1 MKKILNESLNYLDM
15 EHLILPIVT
24 IDKYKATMGKD
35 SDIITLGFTVKNESA
50 AEDLVNWFER
60 GYDWVLDAERSPSEV
75 SPNKYIVFVELQ
87 RKKIAAK
94 HIIQLIEDLKTLT
107 GIPIENWS
115 LKVNDQKGDATVE
128 FIETY
133 VPLRSSEYKD
143 EHEDEL
149 NEWRNIAGLNAE
161 IKQQSK
167 DQNIL
172 AMQRQAGII

>member
-1 MKKILNESLNYLDM
+1 MTILNESLNYLDM
-15 EHLILPIVT
+15 EHLLVPIVS

-35 SDIITLGFTVKNESA
+35 SDIITLAFTVKNESA

-75 SPNKYIVFVELQ
+75 TPNKYLVFVELQ

-115 LKVNDQKGDATVE
+115 LKVDGEKGDANVQ
-128 FIETY
+128 FIETH

-149 NEWRNIAGLNAE
+149 NEWRNIAGVKL
-161 IKQQSK
+161 QQQNSVK
-167 DQNIL
+167 DENIL